1 MRMVWWVMVVCLAW
15 RGSSVSAQDLV
26 RFHDGGIVRGRVIE
40 WRPGQTLVME
50 SEAGDEVRAPA
61 DQVAEVV
68 LGDETNGD
76 TTEDDDSSEDDD
88 TTAEDDDGFTGQVR
102 IGWDDAS
109 SHHARAIRWTDGQA
123 SDGCVLPCSLDVS
136 DTIDLRI
143 VLDDGRPRVPAHHVF
158 SLENTS
164 ALRLEYE
171 DRSTAR
177 IVGIVLTSILGTLSL
192 GFGIGGL
199 IGNAVNPG
207 SGDLYLMLAAPIAGG
222 LALLVGPPAIGRRD
236 HLDLVA
242 VPDEETP

>member
-1 MRMVWWVMVVCLAW
+1 M
-15 RGSSVSAQDLV
+15 
-26 RFHDGGIVRGRVIE
+26 
-40 WRPGQTLVME
+40 
-50 SEAGDEVRAPA
+50 
-61 DQVAEVV
+61 
-68 LGDETNGD
+68 
-76 TTEDDDSSEDDD
+76 TEDDETTDDD
-88 TTAEDDDGFTGQVR
+88 EEFMGRVR
-102 IGWDDAS
+102 IGWDGVS
-109 SHHARAIRWTDGQA
+109 SHQARAIRWADGEA

-143 VLDDGRPRVPAHHVF
+143 ELDDGRPRVPAHHVF
-158 SLENTS
+158 SLDDTS

-177 IVGIVLTSILGTLSL
+177 IVGIVLTSILTTLSI

-199 IGNAVNPG
+199 IGNALNPG
-207 SGDLYLMLAAPIAGG
+207 SGDRYLVLAAPIAGG